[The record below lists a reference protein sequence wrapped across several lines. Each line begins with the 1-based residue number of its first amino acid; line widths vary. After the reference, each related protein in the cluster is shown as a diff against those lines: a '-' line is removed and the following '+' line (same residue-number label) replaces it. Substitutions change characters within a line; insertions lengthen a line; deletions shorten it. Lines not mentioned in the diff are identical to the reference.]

1 MINIAAMWA
10 IALRHI
16 RVLQRDINFLLM
28 YFYWPMLDIL
38 TWGFLGSWIGKSQT
52 SGFEHYEVI
61 ALLGVVLWGVVGR
74 GCNFMVF
81 AFTEEIWSYNLV
93 NLCSLPLSLAEW
105 IGGIIMF
112 YMIMMSATS
121 LFCIAVASFLYGVS
135 LWQLIG
141 TFLFFTPPLIISAI
155 WIGFT
160 SLQLVVMFGKRGT
173 ELAFVVLW
181 FLLPFS
187 GAYYPVSI
195 LPAWGQFFSSL
206 LPISYIFQGMRNYVM
221 YHQDPTAYLIKGY
234 ALAIPY
240 AIIAMTGFV
249 YFFNRSKRKGL
260 ARLVE

>member
-1 MINIAAMWA
+1 MANISSMWA

-16 RVLQRDINFLLM
+16 RVLQRDVNFLLM
-28 YFYWPMLDIL
+28 YFYWPLLDIL
-38 TWGFLGSWIGKSQT
+38 TWGFLGSWIGKSQMT
-52 SGFEHYEVI
+52 GFQHYELI

-81 AFTEEIWSYNLV
+81 AFTEELWSYNLI

-105 IGGIIMF
+105 IGGIVVF

-121 LFCIAVASFLYGVS
+121 LFCIAAAGLLYDIS
-135 LWQLIG
+135 LWQFVS
-141 TFLFFTPPLIISAI
+141 TFLLFTPPLIASAI

-160 SLQLVVMFGKRGT
+160 SLQLVVMLGKRGM
-173 ELAFVVLW
+173 ELAFVVTW

-187 GAYYPVSI
+187 GAYYPISV
-195 LPAWGQFFSSL
+195 LPAWGQMFSAC
-206 LPISYIFQGMRNYVM
+206 LPISYVFEGVRNYVT
-221 YHQDPTAYLIKGY
+221 YQQDPTMYLLKGY

-240 AIIAMTGFV
+240 AIIAVSGFV
-249 YFFNRSKRKGL
+249 YCFNRSKRKGL